1 MYICKNLQISPINM
15 SLVVFGVIAFDDIK
29 TPAGERTGILGGTVP
44 YSALSASHI
53 CRDVKIISV
62 VGDDFSDSDM
72 EIFSSRGIS
81 TEGILRRKGMK
92 SFHWKARYHENMD
105 MRQTLETRLGA
116 LDGFDPVVPES
127 YGGCDILLLA
137 NSHPGLQRTV
147 IERVSPRPRFVIM
160 DTMNFWMDTAWSE
173 LIKTLSMTD
182 ILVINDQETV
192 QLSGMRDIDSAAR
205 KILYMGPKWLI
216 VKKGGR
222 GAVLYGVDGRR
233 FDCPV
238 VPLDAVTDPTGAGD
252 TFAGG
257 FAGYLCDSGDYSFE
271 GMKRAMLYGT
281 AMASFCVEKFGTE
294 NLTDV
299 SGDTI
304 DTRVGVLDEMIRTR

>member
-1 MYICKNLQISPINM
+1 M

-233 FDCPV
+233 FDCPA
-238 VPLDAVTDPTGAGD
+238 VPPPAP
-252 TFAGG
+252 
-257 FAGYLCDSGDYSFE
+257 
-271 GMKRAMLYGT
+271 
-281 AMASFCVEKFGTE
+281 
-294 NLTDV
+294 
-299 SGDTI
+299 
-304 DTRVGVLDEMIRTR
+304 